1 MDNSIR
7 FIKPI
12 YQTMRNILFV
22 SLLLTAISCTQKDPV
37 AILMDA
43 HWVDLTHAF
52 DANAIYWPTNVPFSK
67 DTAFYG
73 ITDKGFFYASFIFT
87 AEEHGGTHFDAPLH
101 FGHPDSPTVEQI
113 PLRQLMGP
121 GVVVDVSEK
130 ALNDRDY
137 LVSVADFME
146 WEVQHGTIPA
156 ESIILIRTGYGQF
169 WPDPL
174 AYTGTDLTGAEA
186 VAHLRFPGLDPDA
199 AQWLVD
205 NRNINAIGL
214 DTPSIDRG
222 QSVYFKAHR
231 ILCDAEITIYEN
243 VANLEKL
250 PESGSFIIALPMKI
264 KGGSGAPLRIIAM
277 IP

>member
-1 MDNSIR
+1 MDNFIR
-7 FIKPI
+7 FIKSI
-12 YQTMRNILFV
+12 NQTMRNNIIAC
-22 SLLLTAISCTQKDPV
+22 LLLVAMSCTQKDPV

-43 HWVDLTHAF
+43 NWVDLTHAF

-73 ITDKGFFYASFIFT
+73 ITDKGYFYASFIFT

-113 PLRQLMGP
+113 PLQQLMGF
-121 GVVVDVSEK
+121 GVVVDVSQT

-137 LVSVADFME
+137 LVSVSDFLE
-146 WEVQHGTIPA
+146 WESRHGTMPDQ
-156 ESIILIRTGYGQF
+156 SVILLRTGYGQF
-169 WPDPL
+169 WLDPL
-174 AYTGTDLTGAEA
+174 AYTGTDFTGEEA

-222 QSVYFKAHR
+222 KSEYFKAHR

-243 VANLEKL
+243 VANLDQL

-277 IP
+277 LP